1 LQIAVSP
8 HRLSRKTFSSSWSI
22 NRNNSSCD
30 VRISNLLDFR
40 ITNQGYRVR
49 LLRKNH
55 TSTSAK
61 AANQLPLLT
70 RSVDIQL
77 NMRVW
82 LQCQAETIWSAQGH
96 CLYERS
102 CSAWRLFIFEEKM
115 KSGRRRRIQKAKTP
129 NDLAAQFREWQELRI
144 KVSKAELAIAQR
156 ATADDETKVEGNGRS
171 PRKPTGR
178 GRTH

>member
-1 LQIAVSP
+1 
-8 HRLSRKTFSSSWSI
+8 
-22 NRNNSSCD
+22 
-30 VRISNLLDFR
+30 
-40 ITNQGYRVR
+40 
-49 LLRKNH
+49 
-55 TSTSAK
+55 
-61 AANQLPLLT
+61 
-70 RSVDIQL
+70 
-77 NMRVW
+77 
-82 LQCQAETIWSAQGH
+82 
-96 CLYERS
+96 
-102 CSAWRLFIFEEKM
+102 M